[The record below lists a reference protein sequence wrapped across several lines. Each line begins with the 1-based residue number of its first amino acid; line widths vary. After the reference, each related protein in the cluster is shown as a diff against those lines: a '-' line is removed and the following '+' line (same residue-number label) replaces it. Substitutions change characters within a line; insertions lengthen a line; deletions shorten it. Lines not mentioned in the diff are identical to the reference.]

1 MTLGDGVNTLALA
14 RNARTGVDMIDR
26 FYAKP
31 LSGEM
36 NVAMLQSRRRR
47 RKIYDGEDS
56 FRLVKQE
63 PDENVT

>member
-1 MTLGDGVNTLALA
+1 
-14 RNARTGVDMIDR
+14 MIDR

-47 RKIYDGEDS
+47 RKIYDGDDS
-56 FRLVKQE
+56 FRMVKQE